1 MSLIHLDSVDNKSA
15 TNNTNESSAANRPAA
30 IELSQVAMTY
40 DEKRQLSQDINK
52 LPGERL
58 GKVVQIIQAREP
70 SLRDS
75 NPDEI
80 EIDFETLK
88 PSTLRELELYVNSV
102 LNNTNDYNL
111 FAASLAAKGG
121 IVPGAAGAGAKK
133 PRKPYTKRQ
142 QSQQTPAATV
152 TTTAADSSSS
162 SSAAASSTSSQQQ
175 TGANNG
181 GGSRGTAAA
190 TTTTAEAGGT
200 DKKPTESD
208 GARKQEI
215 EMLESKIQAIQRELS
230 TAGKASSAKLTNK
243 TKSDANMAAAAAAA
257 AKKQPEPSTAK
268 PDKVQIIYIVFF
280 IHF

>member
-1 MSLIHLDSVDNKSA
+1 
-15 TNNTNESSAANRPAA
+15 
-30 IELSQVAMTY
+30 MTY

-121 IVPGAAGAGAKK
+121 IVPGAAGAKK

-142 QSQQTPAATV
+142 QSQQTPAAAAV

-162 SSAAASSTSSQQQ
+162 SAATSSTSSQQQ

-190 TTTTAEAGGT
+190 TTTAEAGA

-257 AKKQPEPSTAK
+257 KKQPEPSTAK
-268 PDKVQIIYIVFF
+268 ADKVKIIYILFF
-280 IHF
+280 IHILTYKDLFEFKIVSFQT